1 MTSTSREDLP
11 PAPSHKLPLP
21 NFSCGRDDVALW
33 DPSQIPVYGYGY
45 VLDDKW
51 LIDFHANEI
60 RGQDHLLP
68 IQKTLSAMSLIATR
82 LHSMGTYFVLIKEEP
97 REWATC
103 FVSGLNFNKTRAL
116 DTTRVEKLKRAIG
129 TDEEPKWYPV
139 HCSDDH

>member
-33 DPSQIPVYGYGY
+33 DPSQIPV
-45 VLDDKW
+45 
-51 LIDFHANEI
+51 
-60 RGQDHLLP
+60 GQDHLLP

>member
-1 MTSTSREDLP
+1 MTSQEELP

-21 NFSCGRDDVALW
+21 NVACGRDDVAPW

-60 RGQDHLLP
+60 KGQDNALP
-68 IQKTLSAMSLIATR
+68 IKKTLSAVSLISRR
-82 LHSMGTYFVLIKEEP
+82 LRAMGTYFVLIKEEP
-97 REWATC
+97 REWAWC
-103 FVSGLNFNKTRAL
+103 FVSGLNFNKKRAL
-116 DTTRVEKLKRAIG
+116 DRMRIEKLKRVIG

-139 HCSDDH
+139 HCSGDC